1 MLIMHLGEK
10 LERLKILEIKRYGSI
25 NKLLNTFEENFS
37 LDFCLFQFYSLAQK
51 SERLPYFIL

>member
-1 MLIMHLGEK
+1 MHLGEK